1 MSIDYYNTVI
11 NPDGLPVLGINNNVE
26 KPPPLPNPQTHTETE
41 PDSSIENRRAI
52 TVEIR
57 SVYKLFSTFMFS
69 LTFSY
74 FLLFPFGYVNTVDL
88 IMSIISHYYVFNNDV
103 KFLSIHTI
111 YLILRFGIAIYLK
124 FIEYLGYYFVYSFIN
139 TCTIITLVSDHNNII
154 RSEFQRR
161 LDNVV

>member
-1 MSIDYYNTVI
+1 MSLAYYNHVI
-11 NPDGLPVLGINNNVE
+11 NPDGVSVLGINNSVE
-26 KPPPLPNPQTHTETE
+26 KPSPLPEPESQNQTETSE
-41 PDSSIENRRAI
+41 IENRRAI

-57 SVYKLFSTFMFS
+57 SVYKLLSTLMFS

-74 FLLFPFGYVNTVDL
+74 FLLFPFGYVNTVDM
-88 IMSIISHYYVFNNDV
+88 IMSIISHYYVFKNDV

-139 TCTIITLVSDHNNII
+139 TCTIITLVADHNNII
-154 RSEFQRR
+154 RSQFQRR